1 MCGIIGLMSDT
12 PVNQRVYDALHLL
25 QHRGQDA
32 AGIATLD
39 GLQFHFFKG
48 LGLVRD
54 VFRTRNMRD
63 LTGNIGIGHVRYP
76 TQGNAT
82 SPDECQPFYVNA
94 PFGIAFAHNGNLTNA
109 DDLRRELYDTDRRH
123 LNTTSDSEVL
133 LNVLASELSRATS
146 EGRRLTKTAVFD
158 AVRALHRRVR
168 GSYAC
173 VAVIAG
179 KGMLAFRDPCGIRP
193 ICWGSNKL
201 ENGFTEYMVSSE
213 SVTMIGLGFKTERDL
228 KPGEA
233 MWIDLEG
240 NVSFSQCADEPS
252 LHPCAFEFVYFAR
265 PDSTIDGINV
275 YAARLRLGEILA
287 DHVREAVDLKD
298 IDVVMPIPD
307 SARPCAQQL
316 AQVLGLPY
324 REGFIKN
331 RYMGRTFIMPGQTVR
346 KKSVRQKL
354 NAMPVEFEGKS
365 VLLVDDS
372 IVRGTTMT
380 EIVRMAREAGAVK
393 VFVASSAPRVMFPNV
408 YGIDMPTRSE
418 LLCGDGKSAE
428 EVAKILGADA
438 VIYPPVEDLNKVL
451 CDMNPSVES
460 FDCSCLTVATSRA
473 TSHLEYHLDALS
485 TGEGR
490 AAKHR
495 GEGGGRRR
503 RLRQDA
509 PAPNRRIRHARSVLI
524 LHDTTFRR
532 SDVTPCLNKEA

>member
-63 LTGNIGIGHVRYP
+63 LTGSIGIGHVRYP

-240 NVSFSQCADEPS
+240 NVSFSQCADESS

-287 DHVREAVDLKD
+287 DHVRKAVDLKD

-365 VLLVDDS
+365 VLLV
-372 IVRGTTMT
+372 RNRAHG
-380 EIVRMAREAGAVK
+380 
-393 VFVASSAPRVMFPNV
+393 PR
-408 YGIDMPTRSE
+408 
-418 LLCGDGKSAE
+418 
-428 EVAKILGADA
+428 
-438 VIYPPVEDLNKVL
+438 
-451 CDMNPSVES
+451 
-460 FDCSCLTVATSRA
+460 
-473 TSHLEYHLDALS
+473 
-485 TGEGR
+485 
-490 AAKHR
+490 
-495 GEGGGRRR
+495 GRRR
-503 RLRQDA
+503 QGLRGLVRPSRHVPERLRH
-509 PAPNRRIRHARSVLI
+509 RHADALRTALRRRQERRGGREDPRRRRRDLPARRGPQQGALRHEPVGRVLR
-524 LHDTTFRR
+524 LLVLRR
-532 SDVTPCLNKEA
+532 PLRHGRHHTRIS

>member
-63 LTGNIGIGHVRYP
+63 LTGSIGIGHVRYP

-213 SVTMIGLGFKTERDL
+213 SVTMIGLGFSVTLSR
-228 KPGEA
+228 
-233 MWIDLEG
+233 
-240 NVSFSQCADEPS
+240 
-252 LHPCAFEFVYFAR
+252 
-265 PDSTIDGINV
+265 
-275 YAARLRLGEILA
+275 
-287 DHVREAVDLKD
+287 
-298 IDVVMPIPD
+298 
-307 SARPCAQQL
+307 ARPC
-316 AQVLGLPY
+316 G
-324 REGFIKN
+324 
-331 RYMGRTFIMPGQTVR
+331 
-346 KKSVRQKL
+346 S
-354 NAMPVEFEGKS
+354 
-365 VLLVDDS
+365 
-372 IVRGTTMT
+372 
-380 EIVRMAREAGAVK
+380 
-393 VFVASSAPRVMFPNV
+393 
-408 YGIDMPTRSE
+408 
-418 LLCGDGKSAE
+418 
-428 EVAKILGADA
+428 
-438 VIYPPVEDLNKVL
+438 
-451 CDMNPSVES
+451 
-460 FDCSCLTVATSRA
+460 TSRA
-473 TSHLEYHLDALS
+473 TSRSRSAPTS
-485 TGEGR
+485 PR
-490 AAKHR
+490 FI
-495 GEGGGRRR
+495 
-503 RLRQDA
+503 
-509 PAPNRRIRHARSVLI
+509 PAPSSSSTSPVPTPRSTASTSTPPACVWARSSP
-524 LHDTTFRR
+524 TT
-532 SDVTPCLNKEA
+532 